1 MPMPARIVCS
11 STSTMTSSLFCL
23 LALAALGGCA
33 SQPPIEIAAPT
44 PIAGESAYRYG
55 VESLG
60 ANVHVLTQGNTF
72 HLQPRG
78 NVGIIEQTDGVVLF
92 DSGGSPA
99 AADEVIDF
107 VRSQTSKP
115 VTAIIL
121 SHWHGDHVLGV
132 SRLLEVWPKAR
143 VISTRSTRDLLA
155 SPQTDHFMPGDDTDA
170 NARYMANNQSSVD
183 YLEGAA
189 KDASLSAVDRADFA
203 VAAKEYAQFAREM
216 SAAHRVVPNEV
227 FDTRLELA
235 DATTPV
241 EIRYF
246 GRANTAGD
254 AIAWLPRQR
263 IVFSGD
269 VVVAPIPYGFN
280 TYPGDWIDVLD
291 KLSAFDFAVLVP
303 GHGEPQ
309 RDGHYLGQLRAML
322 VSISAQAATLASDS
336 AVTNDNVGTRL
347 KIDPERK
354 AITNDDPWL
363 QRWFRNYWLGP
374 IGSSALRA
382 ARGEDVIQG
391 AG

>member
-1 MPMPARIVCS
+1 MLARSVAIHRSAPMNINGLV
-11 STSTMTSSLFCL
+11 CL
-23 LALAALGGCA
+23 LACVALGGCA
-33 SQPPIEIAAPT
+33 SRPPVALVAPT
-44 PIAGESAYRYG
+44 PAADESAYSYG
-55 VESLG
+55 IESLG
-60 ANVHVLTQGNTF
+60 AGVHVLSQGVTF

-78 NVGIIEQTDGVVLF
+78 NVGIIEQRDGIVLF

-99 AADEVIDF
+99 AADEVIAF
-107 VRSQTSKP
+107 VRSRSSKP

-155 SPQTDHFMPGDDTDA
+155 SPATDRFMPGDDAEA
-170 NARYMANNQSSVD
+170 NARYMANNRASID
-183 YLEGAA
+183 FLESAA
-189 KDASLSAVDRADFA
+189 KDASLAADDRAGFA
-203 VAAKEYAQFAREM
+203 VAAREYAQFTREM
-216 SAAHRVVPNEV
+216 AVAHRIVPTEV

-235 DATTPV
+235 DATTPI
-241 EIRYF
+241 EIRYL

-280 TYPGDWIDVLD
+280 TYPGEWIRVLD
-291 KLSAFDFAVLVP
+291 ELARLDFAVLVP
-303 GHGEPQ
+303 GHGNPRHD
-309 RDGHYLGQLRAML
+309 RDYLARLRTML
-322 VSISAQAATLASDS
+322 VSVRKQAAILASDS
-336 AVTNDNVGTRL
+336 EVTNDNVGTRL
-347 KIDPERK
+347 EIDAERK

-374 IGSSALRA
+374 IGSSALRE
-382 ARGEDVIQG
+382 ARGTAVIQG

>member
-1 MPMPARIVCS
+1 MPTPTTNVCS
-11 STSTMTSSLFCL
+11 PTAAKSLTLVCL
-23 LALAALGGCA
+23 LALVALVSCT
-33 SQPPIEIAAPT
+33 SQPAIEIVAPT
-44 PIAGESAYRYG
+44 PAVDDYHYG
-55 VESLG
+55 VESLDAG
-60 ANVHVLTQGNTF
+60 VHVLTQGNTF

-78 NVGIIEQTDGVVLF
+78 NVGIIEQSAGIVLF

-99 AADEVIDF
+99 AADEIIAF
-107 VRSQTSKP
+107 VHNRSKKP

-132 SRLLEVWPKAR
+132 SRLLEAWPKAR

-155 SPQTDHFMPGDDTDA
+155 SPQTDRFMPGDDADA
-170 NARYMANNQSSVD
+170 NARYMANNQSSID
-183 YLEGAA
+183 FLESTA
-189 KDASLSAVDRADFA
+189 KDESLEARDRAGFA
-203 VAAKEYAQFAREM
+203 LAAKEYTQFAREM
-216 SAAHRVVPNEV
+216 SVAHRVAPNEV
-227 FDTRLELA
+227 FDTRIELA

-280 TYPGDWIDVLD
+280 TYPGDWIHVLD
-291 KLSAFDFAVLVP
+291 GLSTLDFSVLVP
-303 GHGEPQ
+303 GHGSPQ
-309 RDGHYLGQLRAML
+309 RDHNFLGRFRTML
-322 VSISAQAATLASDS
+322 VSIRTQVATLKSDS

-347 KIDPERK
+347 KIDAERK

-363 QRWFRNYWLGP
+363 QRWFRNYWLSP
-374 IGSSALRA
+374 IGSSALRE
-382 ARGEDVIQG
+382 ARGEEIIQG
-391 AG
+391 AP